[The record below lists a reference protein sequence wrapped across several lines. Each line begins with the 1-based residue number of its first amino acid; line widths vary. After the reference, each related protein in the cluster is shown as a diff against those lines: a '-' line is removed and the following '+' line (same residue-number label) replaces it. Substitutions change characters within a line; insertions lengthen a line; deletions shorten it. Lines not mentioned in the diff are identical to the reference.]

1 MSETDY
7 AKLLERAAAGYPESW
22 IPEKKGESLVGQF
35 VRLEPG
41 RSAFGPVPI
50 AVIAEPNGKLRSVWL
65 FHEAL
70 RSQMGTAEP
79 QPGDSIAIVYNGKV
93 KAKNPTPGRSETY
106 HSYRVV
112 KDSAEEE
119 GGTVNWGAV
128 TGDVY
133 APPVP
138 DDTDVDG
145 DSFPFE
151 G

>member
-1 MSETDY
+1 MTETDY
-7 AKLLERAAAGYPESW
+7 NALLERAAAGYPESW
-22 IPEKKGESLVGQF
+22 IPEKKGESIVGKF

-50 AVIAEPNGKLRSVWL
+50 AVIETPDGALRSVWL

-93 KAKNPTPGRSETY
+93 KAKNPTPGRADSY

-112 KDSAEEE
+112 KDTPEAAD
-119 GGTVNWGAV
+119 GRVNWATV
-128 TGDVY
+128 TGDVF
-133 APPVP
+133 APAVP
-138 DDTDVDG
+138 DDMDVEDG
-145 DSFPFE
+145 APF
-151 G
+151 